1 MGTGGSLEMN
11 LAEETGG
18 NTKDSCGEVISPEHV
33 CDVEDLLERSS
44 GESFP
49 KHQNPVLSCL
59 PFTVVSWEGNCVT
72 ISLVYFSS

>member
-1 MGTGGSLEMN
+1 MN

-18 NTKDSCGEVISPEHV
+18 NTKDSCGEVISPELV
-33 CDVEDLLERSS
+33 CDVEGLLERSS

-59 PFTVVSWEGNCVT
+59 PFHSGVLGGKLCD
-72 ISLVYFSS
+72 YFTRIFFLLKGTPE